1 MTKKITQDSLNI
13 QVVEQLFLTT
23 ALLKKSG
30 DNRIFKKFDLTTN
43 LYAVLAKIAAGK
55 NSSSMLQEY
64 VEGSPASITQKLNQ
78 LENKGIIERKLDK
91 QDKRRWVF
99 EITKKGQQILE
110 ELRPVYNEQLAALFD
125 GYKKNQKDQFLEMLK
140 ELESR
145 LRS

>member
-1 MTKKITQDSLNI
+1 MTKKNQQDSLNI

-55 NSSSMLQEY
+55 NSSSILQEY
-64 VEGSPASITQKLNQ
+64 VEGTPASITQKLNQ

-91 QDKRRWVF
+91 ADKRRWVF
-99 EITKKGQQILE
+99 EITKKGRQILE
-110 ELRPVYNEQLAALFD
+110 ELRPVYNEQLTTLFD
-125 GYKKNQKDQFLEMLK
+125 GHNKTQKNQFLEVLK
-140 ELESR
+140 ELEAKLR
-145 LRS
+145 L